1 MPKDELTRN
10 PLLALVR
17 LNPRDVIP
25 SIYATPPTKNPDRT
39 YLPGQTSNTKF

>member
-25 SIYATPPTKNPDRT
+25 SIYATPPNKKPRQD
-39 YLPGQTSNTKF
+39 LPAEANFKH